1 MATYTIILIA
11 TLMFTQAMCRPE
23 VRRNTITSGS
33 TVNPPPASLSYNELR
48 FILQARNGVEVPTPQ
63 NLSPCARAILGCCK
77 NNQMN
82 ESCSESLK
90 CGAFFFDDNP
100 CDEKF
105 IMDALKAAKSF
116 YQQFKE
122 TT

>member
-1 MATYTIILIA
+1 MAAYTIILIA
-11 TLMFTQAMCRPE
+11 TLMLTQAHSRPE

-33 TVNPPPASLSYNELR
+33 TISPPPASLSYNELR
-48 FILQARNGVEVPTPQ
+48 YILQARNGVEVQTPY

-77 NNQMN
+77 EGQIN

-105 IMDALKAAKSF
+105 ILDALKAAKSF
-116 YQQFKE
+116 YQQQDDKL
-122 TT
+122 